1 MFSKQSFTQGRFSIL
16 TLIFP
21 VLILL
26 AMQSCK
32 TYQVFNIDVLEPADI
47 FVPPSVNKVIIA
59 PNGFPER
66 SDKKHTVYEIYDN
79 LYYDTVYYDT
89 VIARTGVDQL
99 AGLLNY
105 NQRFSAAV
113 INAPEMPL
121 PGHPNDFNNGHIS
134 KIRSLCEEHDA
145 DAFIL
150 LSDMDKYVEYDV
162 YSSYLGTAVS
172 FYSVYLNTRWM
183 FINPFESKLIDS
195 RLIRDTLFYE
205 VDGVFGT
212 TSPLLY
218 MTGRELLLAA
228 AEEAAMDYGLTI
240 TPHYVQSPRII
251 FKAGNKE
258 IRRGYKK
265 AVEGGWREAATFWRN
280 TLTDPD
286 PVNRARACFNL
297 ALASEME
304 GLLQPALQW
313 AEKSYAH
320 FPDELSQTY
329 ISILQERIRQQDD
342 LILQIE
348 GNSGL

>member
-1 MFSKQSFTQGRFSIL
+1 MFSSQSSTQGRFSL
-16 TLIFP
+16 STLIFP

-26 AMQSCK
+26 ALQSCK

-47 FVPPSVNKVIIA
+47 FVPQSVSNVIVA
-59 PNGFPER
+59 PNDFPER
-66 SDKKHTVYEIYDN
+66 RDKKHTFYEIFDN

-89 VIARTGVDQL
+89 AIARAGVDHL

-105 NQRFSAAV
+105 NQRFSTSV
-113 INAPEMPL
+113 VDAPDVQL
-121 PGHPNDFNNGHIS
+121 PGHPNDFTNGHIS

-145 DAFIL
+145 DALIL
-150 LSDMDKYVEYDV
+150 LSEMDKNVEYDV
-162 YSSYLGTAVS
+162 YSGYQGAAVS
-172 FYSVYLNTRWM
+172 FYSIYLNTRWM
-183 FINPFESKLIDS
+183 FINPFEAKLIDS

-205 VDGVFGT
+205 VDGVFGAT
-212 TSPLLY
+212 NPLLY

-228 AEEAAMDYGLTI
+228 AEEAAMDYGLRI
-240 TPHYVQSPRII
+240 TPHYVQTTRII
-251 FKAGNKE
+251 FKTGNRE

-265 AVEGGWREAATFWRN
+265 AVEGDWREAATFWRN
-280 TLTDPD
+280 SLADPD

-297 ALASEME
+297 ALAGEME